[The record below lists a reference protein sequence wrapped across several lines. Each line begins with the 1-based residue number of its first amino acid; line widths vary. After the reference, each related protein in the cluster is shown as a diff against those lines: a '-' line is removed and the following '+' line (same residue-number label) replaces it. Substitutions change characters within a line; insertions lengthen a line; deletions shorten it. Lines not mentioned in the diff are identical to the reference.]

1 MSIIIKGLSV
11 STGIC
16 IGKAILI
23 SKDDINYAP
32 SFIKKSQVKTET
44 KRFLR
49 SLASI
54 KEEYKKSREKIKDN
68 LPMAKLIETQLF
80 FIEDQDFQMHIIEM
94 IENNLYT
101 ANWAIVIE
109 YKSIKKSFDDIKD
122 KYIKE
127 RLIDIKQMV
136 MSLLDLLQSNKRENI
151 YSKISL
157 ENKVVVTDEITP
169 KDVIDIYQKQG
180 SGVITSHGSKSSHS
194 AILSKSLSL
203 PMIVKAESSK
213 EVIRDNDDIIMDLDN
228 EIIIVNPDQFEL
240 EYFKGIQ
247 SHRYSLQKSLRK
259 VLKKKSLTDDG
270 IKINIMSNLEL
281 PDEVKFLNNDCDG
294 IGLYRTEYLYM
305 NRNDLPSEKEQMSVY
320 TKVFKAMKNKP
331 VTLRTLDIGS
341 DKEVSEN
348 IKVGDI
354 AKNPALGLR
363 GIRYSLAEKNIF
375 QTQIKA
381 MLRAGY
387 NNSLRILI
395 PMITSLNEIIKTKE
409 LINNAKLELKKERK
423 KFTNKYDLGIMI
435 EVPACALQADE
446 LAKHVDFMSV
456 GTNDLIQYT
465 LAIDRIDD
473 EVSSLYDP
481 TNPAV
486 LSLIKKVI
494 ESCNKSNIDV
504 TVCGEMA
511 GEKSYTKLLLGL
523 GLESFS
529 MHPQAIPE
537 VKDIILNS
545 NINKIK
551 RKVNAILKS
560 NDRFLREK
568 LISNL

>member
-23 SKDDINYAP
+23 NKDDINYAP
-32 SFIKKSQVKTET
+32 SFIKKSQVKNET
-44 KRFLR
+44 KRFLK

-68 LPMAKLIETQLF
+68 LPMAKLMETQLF
-80 FIEDQDFQMHIIEM
+80 FIEDQDFQMHVIEM

-101 ANWAIVIE
+101 ANWAIAIE

-127 RLIDIKQMV
+127 RLIDIKQMI

-151 YSKISL
+151 YSKITL
-157 ENKVVVTDEITP
+157 EKKLVITDEITP

-180 SGVITSHGSKSSHS
+180 SGVITSHGSRSSHS

-203 PMIVKAESSK
+203 PMMVKAESSK

-228 EIIIVNPDQFEL
+228 EIIIINPDQFEL
-240 EYFKGIQ
+240 EYYKDIQ

-281 PDEVKFLNNDCDG
+281 SDEVKFLNNDCDG

-305 NRNDLPSEKEQMSVY
+305 NRNDLPSEREQMSVY
-320 TKVFKAMKNKP
+320 AKVFKAMKNKP

-375 QTQIKA
+375 LTQIKA

-409 LINNAKLELKKERK
+409 LINDAKLELKKERK

-446 LAKHVDFMSV
+446 LAKHVDFMSI

-486 LSLIKKVI
+486 LCLIKKVI
-494 ESCNKSNIDV
+494 ESCNKSSIDV

-537 VKDIILNS
+537 VKDIILSS

>member
-44 KRFLR
+44 KRFLK

-101 ANWAIVIE
+101 ANWAIAIE

-136 MSLLDLLQSNKRENI
+136 MSLLDLLQSNKKENI

-157 ENKVVVTDEITP
+157 ESKVVITDEITP

-247 SHRYSLQKSLRK
+247 SHRYSLQKSLRR

-281 PDEVKFLNNDCDG
+281 SDEVKFLNNNCDG

-305 NRNDLPSEKEQMSVY
+305 NRSDLPSEKEQMSVY
-320 TKVFKAMKNKP
+320 AKVFKAMKNKP

-446 LAKHVDFMSV
+446 LAKHVDFMSI

-494 ESCNKSNIDV
+494 ESCNKSSIDV